1 MPLTLLADQTALAQ
15 LVPVGDLIPHEE
27 NPNHGDVA
35 AIAQSIRASGFW
47 GVIVAQLSSRRI
59 LVGEHRWRAAQEAG
73 LTEVPVQF
81 VDVDDTRA
89 RILLLA
95 DNKYAELAERDPI
108 ALKALLDQLAAG
120 PGLEGTGYSQADY
133 AELLAEV
140 SGEVENALLTDED
153 DAPEVQPLRLVT
165 RPGDLWQIGPH
176 RVRCGDSLNETHLR
190 DLLGGERAD
199 LIWTDPPYNVAY
211 EGKTKDRLTIDND
224 AMTPEEFAL
233 FISQAMRSAVANI
246 RDGACVY
253 VAYAEVETVAFRL
266 AFDGAGLKYSQT
278 LVWVKNAAVLS
289 RQDYN
294 WRHEPMLYGWKLGAG
309 HYFSEDYTQTTVW
322 DASADL
328 SKLSKAELLDLL
340 EQTRAASGV
349 MYVDKPN
356 RNDIHPTMKPVE
368 LVRRALVASS
378 KPGWKVLD
386 PFGGSGTTLIAAHK
400 AGRVAYLNELAPK
413 YVDAI
418 VRRAQD
424 ALGVQAVRHD
434 GVNFNDA
441 EVYDAPI

>member
-1 MPLTLLADQTALAQ
+1 MPQSAPQFQ
-15 LVPVGDLIPHEE
+15 VVPITSLRPHPE

-35 AIAQSIRASGFW
+35 AIAENIRRRGFY
-47 GVIVAQLSSRRI
+47 GVVVVQRSTGYIV
-59 LVGEHRWRAAQEAG
+59 VGEHRWRAAQEAG
-73 LTEVPVQF
+73 LTEIPVEF
-81 VDVDDTRA
+81 RDWDDDTARA
-89 RILLLA
+89 ALAA
-95 DNKYAELAERDPI
+95 DNRLSELSERDPTQ
-108 ALKALLDQLAAG
+108 LLALLDQIASSV
-120 PGLEGTGYSQADY
+120 GLEGTGYSQADY

-140 SGEVENALLTDED
+140 SGEIQNELLTDED
-153 DAPEVQPLRLVT
+153 DVPELQPLRLVT

-176 RVRCGDSLNETHLR
+176 RVRCGDSLNEGHLR
-190 DLLGGERAD
+190 ELLGGEKAD
-199 LIWTDPPYNVAY
+199 LIWTDPPYNVNY

-233 FISQAMRSAVANI
+233 FIAQAMRSAAANI
-246 RDGACVY
+246 REGACVY

-294 WRHEPMLYGWKLGAG
+294 WRHEPMLYGWKTGAG
-309 HYFSEDYTQTTVW
+309 HYFCEDFSLNTVW
-322 DASADL
+322 DSSADL

-340 EQTRAASGV
+340 EQTREASGV
-349 MYVDKPN
+349 MYVDKPV
-356 RNDIHPTMKPVE
+356 RNDIHPTCKPVI
-368 LVRRALVASS
+368 LVEKGIRNSS

-386 PFGGSGTTLIAAHK
+386 PFGGSGSTLIAAHK
-400 AGRVAYLNELAPK
+400 AGRVAYLSELAPK
-413 YVDAI
+413 YVDVI

-434 GVNFNDA
+434 GVRFDDA